1 MIFLKKIYTL
11 RNIYNIFLMKI
22 DNLTLAF
29 WNKIVLDK
37 IQLEISPGEFV
48 FIIGHSGSGKTS
60 LIRSLIW
67 DLPPFGWDIFLNS
80 GTYLYHN
87 FSEKSLRQY
96 RKTIGVIF
104 QDYKLLE
111 SKTVYENV
119 AFAMEVCNYK
129 DKEIVKMVPEVLEQV
144 WLLIKKDKRIS
155 ELSGGEKQRV
165 SIARAL
171 VHNPEI
177 IIWDEPT
184 GNLDPETALTIMKIF
199 EELNKKWK
207 TIIIATHDKNIVDS
221 YKKRVITFKDKKI
234 ISDEKVGKYNL

>member
-1 MIFLKKIYTL
+1 
-11 RNIYNIFLMKI
+11 MKI
-22 DNLTLAF
+22 ENLTLAF

-37 IQLEISPGEFV
+37 INLEIKSWEFV
-48 FIIGHSGSGKTS
+48 FVIWYSWSWKTS
-60 LIRSLIW
+60 LIRSIIW
-67 DLPPFGWDIFLNS
+67 DFKPLSWDIILDNWNRLYLTLNEN
-80 GTYLYHN
+80 T
-87 FSEKSLRQY
+87 LRNY
-96 RKTIGVIF
+96 RKTIWVIF

-129 DKEIVKMVPEVLEQV
+129 DKDIIKIVPEVLEQV

-155 ELSGGEKQRV
+155 ELSGWEKQRV

-171 VHNPEI
+171 VHNPDV

-184 GNLDPETALTIMKIF
+184 WNLDPKTALVIMKIF

-207 TIIIATHDKNIVDS
+207 TIIIATHDKNIVDNN
-221 YKKRVITFKDKKI
+221 KKRVISFNDKVVF
-234 ISDEKVGKYNL
+234 SDNNPWTYNI